1 MDWNRIWDI
10 LNKIAI
16 VGTIIGIPATL
27 YGIYTLIYNSIVVYD
42 MYHEPNDAGGM
53 TLCISYLRRNTG
65 DRSYTERSNRIS
77 DRCSESCANIRVS
90 RSTKQKRARIISI
103 RVSR

>member
-1 MDWNRIWDI
+1 MKGRLQMDWNRIWDI

-42 MYHEPNDAGGM
+42 MYHEPNDAGGL
-53 TLCISYLRRNTG
+53 TLCIGNFTRKDYWIGKKKTKS
-65 DRSYTERSNRIS
+65 
-77 DRCSESCANIRVS
+77 RVPH
-90 RSTKQKRARIISI
+90 KREK
-103 RVSR
+103 

>member
-42 MYHEPNDAGGM
+42 MYHEPNGVVQ
-53 TLCISYLRRNTG
+53 CK
-65 DRSYTERSNRIS
+65 
-77 DRCSESCANIRVS
+77 CSRKFPKNLLN
-90 RSTKQKRARIISI
+90 
-103 RVSR
+103 

>member
-53 TLCISYLRRNTG
+53 TLCIGNFTRKDYWIGKKKTQIDRRVPHKVLFKCNPC
-65 DRSYTERSNRIS
+65 RF
-77 DRCSESCANIRVS
+77 
-90 RSTKQKRARIISI
+90 QK
-103 RVSR
+103 